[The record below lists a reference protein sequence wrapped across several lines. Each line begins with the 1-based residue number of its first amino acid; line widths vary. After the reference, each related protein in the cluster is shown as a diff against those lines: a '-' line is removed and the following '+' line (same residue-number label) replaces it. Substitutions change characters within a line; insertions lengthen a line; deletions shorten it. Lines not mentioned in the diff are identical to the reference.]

1 MNIHS
6 NQQIDSKFKDKWFD
20 FMEYKPHKGQ
30 HKLHYP
36 EKNKARFIVAV
47 CGRRWGKSLSASME
61 ASIVLAK
68 PKTRV
73 WVVAPTYDLSEKIF
87 REIWHKMVV
96 EKGMATSRAS
106 FKEQYIEFEWGS
118 VLEGKSADRPDSL
131 VGESLD
137 LLIMDECA
145 KVNRKIW
152 EMYLRPTLSDKK
164 GKAIFISTPE
174 GFNHLYDWYLK
185 GQNDKNWYSFRSPSW
200 ENNKVFPDGEF
211 DEDIEEAKRNV
222 TKEIFEQ
229 EYKGLFTALSGRVY
243 NFDRNIDMGDYP
255 YNSFLPTYCSIDWG
269 YRMPSVGWFQTY
281 MQNGE
286 WHINMIDEISHQTN
300 IKTDQLADMILSKK
314 YNVVAYYGDPAGKQ
328 VQGQSGLGDV
338 EIFRRK
344 GIIVRSIRDK
354 VSRSIASGI
363 SHVRSF
369 VENAQGNR
377 YLHLDK
383 KCLGT
388 AEDFEMYRYPEE
400 KEGKA
405 LKPEPQKDGYS
416 DHGMDMVRYFFIN
429 RFPIRQKE
437 FKVRQR

>member
-1 MNIHS
+1 MN
-6 NQQIDSKFKDKWFD
+6 NVDTQFKEKWFN
-20 FMEYKPHKGQ
+20 FMGYKPHKGQ

-36 EKNKARFIVAV
+36 VKDKARFTVAV

-61 ASIVLAK
+61 ASTILAK
-68 PKTRV
+68 ENTRV

-87 REIWHKMVV
+87 REIWHHMVV
-96 EKGMATSRAS
+96 TKGMQTKRAS
-106 FKEQYIEFEWGS
+106 FKEQFIEFEWGS

-137 LLIMDECA
+137 LLIIDECA
-145 KVNRKIW
+145 KVKRKIW
-152 EMYLRPTLSDKK
+152 EMYLRPTLSDRK

-174 GFNHLYDWYLK
+174 GFNHLYDWYLM
-185 GQNDKNWYSFRSPSW
+185 GQNDSNWYSFTSPSW
-200 ENNKVFPDGEF
+200 ENDVVFPDGEQ

-222 TKEIFEQ
+222 TREIFDQ
-229 EYKGLFTALSGRVY
+229 EYRGLFTALSGRVY
-243 NFDRNIDMGDYP
+243 PFDRNIDMGNHP
-255 YNSFLPTYCSIDWG
+255 YMPGVPVFCSIDFG

-281 MQNGE
+281 MLGGE
-286 WHINMIDEISHQTN
+286 IHINIIDEISHITN
-300 IKTDQLADMILSKK
+300 IKTDTLIEMIKAK
-314 YNVVAYYGDPAGKQ
+314 NYNVREYYGDPASKQ
-328 VQGQSGLGDV
+328 VQGQSGLGDW
-338 EIFRRK
+338 EIFRRN
-344 GIIVRSIRDK
+344 GIIVKSIRDK

-377 YLHLDK
+377 YMHLDK